1 MYMTQS
7 SSQLPKHNYYEILE
21 LPTNAAQHEVT
32 TAYDRAKRTYS
43 GENPAIYTVF
53 TETEAREL
61 LSLIEEAYS
70 ILGNKTLRSIYDQRL
85 LSSTYSVED
94 LSYSSILGASKQYF
108 PEPKQHYQKPQYQK
122 DESFEREIEEQ
133 NDWDG
138 SFLKK
143 VREYKGQSVERVSDK
158 TKINPFYI
166 HAIEKMD
173 HKNLP
178 AAVFVRGYIL
188 QIAKELGL
196 NDRRVADS
204 YMSLFKKNS

>member
-1 MYMTQS
+1 MP
-7 SSQLPKHNYYEILE
+7 QLPKHNYYEILE

-53 TETEAREL
+53 TDTEAREL
-61 LSLIEEAYS
+61 LGLIEEAYS

-85 LSSTYSVED
+85 LSNSYTIDD

-108 PEPKQHYQKPQYQK
+108 PEPKQQQQKPTYQK
-122 DESFEREIEEQ
+122 DDAFEKELLERPE
-133 NDWDG
+133 WDG
-138 SFLKK
+138 TFLKR
-143 VREYKGQSVERVSDK
+143 VREYKGQSVERLSDK

-166 HAIEKMD
+166 QAIEKMD
-173 HKNLP
+173 PQNLP
-178 AAVFVRGYIL
+178 APVFVRGYIV

-196 NDRRVADS
+196 NDRKVADS
-204 YMSLFKKNS
+204 YMSLFKKKL